1 MALRITHAPTQEEKD
16 FVLAGICEY
25 NRSRFEKAGFEEVA
39 VFSENEEGTCIGGL
53 TGVLRGDWLF
63 IHLLWVA
70 EGERGKGLGRALLQ
84 AVEEEGR
91 KFGCRFSFVDTFEFQ
106 APTFYEKEGY
116 REIYSMHVHEE
127 TGRHFYY
134 TKAL

>member
-1 MALRITHAPTQEEKD
+1 MELRVTHAPTQEEKD
-16 FVLAGICEY
+16 FVLKGICDY

-39 VFSENEEGTCIGGL
+39 VFSENEEGTRIGGI

-70 EGERGKGLGRALLQ
+70 ESERGKGVGRALLR
-84 AVEEEGR
+84 AAEEEGR

-106 APTFYEKEGY
+106 APVFYEKEGY
-116 REIYSMHVHEE
+116 REVYSMLVHEE

>member
-1 MALRITHAPTQEEKD
+1 MELRITHAPTQEEKD
-16 FVLAGICEY
+16 FVLAGICDY
-25 NRSRFEKAGFEEVA
+25 NRSRFEKAGFEELA
-39 VFSENEEGTCIGGL
+39 IFSENETGERVGGL

-63 IHLLWVA
+63 IHLLWVK
-70 EGERGKGLGRALLQ
+70 EGERGKGIGRSLLR
-84 AVEEEGR
+84 AAEEEGR

-106 APTFYEKEGY
+106 APGFYEKEGY
-116 REIYSMHVHEE
+116 REVYSMLVHEE